1 MKNFS
6 IDEIRAMCSEKQNQ
20 ILDLY
25 LQRKKQ
31 KEICEELGVTRGNI
45 DLLVK
50 KFNLTRFRDRKNY
63 CCTHVDKE
71 DPLFWY
77 FLGLFASDG
86 NLYVCGGIDVVQFT
100 MDDLDAV
107 ETIKTIVGYTGPIQ
121 QYIRTGKIR
130 YYLKI
135 SDSLLIRTIREV
147 FGSDCYRKTF
157 TIKYPSID
165 NEDKQKMFLRGFID
179 GDGSYAKKRVPGFYN
194 IKLYCASQIFYME
207 LLSVLNSITVGVNS
221 YKNKYIEI
229 DRKESVYK
237 VLKHLYSI
245 YPNIG
250 IQRKNMR
257 AMQHIRNYEL
267 KI

>member
-6 IDEIRAMCSEKQNQ
+6 IEEIRTACSEKQNQ

-31 KEICEELGVTRGNI
+31 KEICEKLGVKRGNI
-45 DLLVK
+45 DSLVK

-100 MDDLDAV
+100 MNDLDAI
-107 ETIKTIVGYTGPIQ
+107 ETIKTIVGYTGHTQ
-121 QYIRTGKIR
+121 KYMKGGRIR

-135 SDSLLIRTIREV
+135 SDSLLIRTIKEV
-147 FGSDCYRKTF
+147 FGNDCYRKTF
-157 TIKYPSID
+157 TIKYPCI
-165 NEDKQKMFLRGFID
+165 NTEDKQKMFLRGFID
-179 GDGSYAKKRVPGFYN
+179 GDGSYAKRNTALFYN
-194 IKLYCASQIFYME
+194 IKIYCASPDFYTG
-207 LLSVLNSITVGVNS
+207 LLNTLRSITSRVHS
-221 YKNKYIEI
+221 YKDKYIDI
-229 DRKESVYK
+229 SCAESVYK
-237 VLKHLYSI
+237 VLKYI
-245 YPNIG
+245 YGIHPNVG
-250 IQRKNMR
+250 IQRKNLR